1 MHKGMRIRDQL
12 KKKTKR
18 RDIIIIALLEAAHS
32 RVHIHGSFH
41 VSHGKSARGSKQLV
55 GSLGRT
61 GAAQP
66 ATLFHRVNYRSSSS
80 RRTSPLCKLVENIAQ
95 RYSAKMLASLLG
107 ETKVE
112 PREIISLF
120 KLIYTPASLRSCK
133 SSRATDKCNG
143 FTRIHSACYEAIC
156 IFQRRS

>member
-1 MHKGMRIRDQL
+1 MTKWNFDWISFFLDRNEMHKGMRIRDQL

-18 RDIIIIALLEAAHS
+18 RDIIIIALLKAAHS

-41 VSHGKSARGSKQLV
+41 VSHGKWARGSKQLV

-80 RRTSPLCKLVENIAQ
+80 RRTSPLSSPLEQTRGKYCATIFRENVG
-95 RYSAKMLASLLG
+95 LAARRNESWTERNHLAFQIDLH
-107 ETKVE
+107 
-112 PREIISLF
+112 
-120 KLIYTPASLRSCK
+120 SCL
-133 SSRATDKCNG
+133 ST
-143 FTRIHSACYEAIC
+143 IV
-156 IFQRRS
+156 